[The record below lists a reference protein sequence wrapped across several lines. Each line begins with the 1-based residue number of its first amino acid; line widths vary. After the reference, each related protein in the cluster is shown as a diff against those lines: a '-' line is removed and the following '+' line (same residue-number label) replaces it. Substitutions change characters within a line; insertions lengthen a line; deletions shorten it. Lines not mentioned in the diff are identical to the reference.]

1 MNLVAIAESVIPEI
15 KHQDEVRVK
24 IASSGLCGSDLPRI
38 FKNGAH
44 YYPITLGHEFS
55 GYIDAVGSGVDDLH
69 PGDAVACV
77 PLLPCFT
84 CPECL
89 KGFYSQCAK
98 YDFIGSR
105 RDGGFAEYIV
115 VKRKNVFALP
125 TDMPIE
131 DGAFIE
137 PITVGLH
144 AFHLAQGC
152 ENKNVIIIGAGTIGL
167 LAIQCAVALGA
178 KSVTAIDISS
188 EMAIQCAV
196 ALGAKSVTAIDIS
209 SEKLALAKSFGAMQ
223 TFNSSEMSAPQMQS
237 VLRELRF
244 NQLILETAGV
254 PQTVE
259 LAVEIAGP
267 HAQLALVGT
276 LHQDLHLTSATFGK
290 ILRKELTVIGSWMNY
305 SSPWP
310 GQEWETASRLLTERK
325 LSLEPL
331 IAHRGSFESFELTV
345 IGSWMN
351 YSSPWP
357 GQEWETAS
365 RLLTERKLSL
375 EPLIA
380 HRGSFESFTQAVRDI
395 ARNAMP
401 GKVLLI
407 P

>member
-1 MNLVAIAESVIPEI
+1 MKSVVNDTDGIVRVAESVIPEI

-115 VKRKNVFALP
+115 VKRNNVFALP
-125 TDMPIE
+125 ADMPIE

-137 PITVGLH
+137 PITVGL
-144 AFHLAQGC
+144 L
-152 ENKNVIIIGAGTIGL
+152 
-167 LAIQCAVALGA
+167 
-178 KSVTAIDISS
+178 
-188 EMAIQCAV
+188 AIQCAV

-223 TFNSSEMSAPQMQS
+223 TFNSREMSAPQIQG

-331 IAHRGSFESFELTV
+331 IAHRGSFESF
-345 IGSWMN
+345 
-351 YSSPWP
+351 
-357 GQEWETAS
+357 A
-365 RLLTERKLSL
+365 
-375 EPLIA
+375 
-380 HRGSFESFTQAVRDI
+380 QAVRDI

>member
-1 MNLVAIAESVIPEI
+1 MKSVVNDTDGIVRVAESVIPEI

-69 PGDAVACV
+69 PGDAVTCV

-137 PITVGLH
+137 PITVGL
-144 AFHLAQGC
+144 L
-152 ENKNVIIIGAGTIGL
+152 
-167 LAIQCAVALGA
+167 
-178 KSVTAIDISS
+178 
-188 EMAIQCAV
+188 AIQCAV

-331 IAHRGSFESFELTV
+331 IAHRGSFESF
-345 IGSWMN
+345 
-351 YSSPWP
+351 
-357 GQEWETAS
+357 A
-365 RLLTERKLSL
+365 
-375 EPLIA
+375 
-380 HRGSFESFTQAVRDI
+380 QAVRDI

>member
-1 MNLVAIAESVIPEI
+1 MKSVVNDTDGIVRVAESVIPEI

-137 PITVGLH
+137 PITVGL
-144 AFHLAQGC
+144 L
-152 ENKNVIIIGAGTIGL
+152 
-167 LAIQCAVALGA
+167 
-178 KSVTAIDISS
+178 
-188 EMAIQCAV
+188 AIQCAV

-223 TFNSSEMSAPQMQS
+223 TFNSSEMSAPQMQG

-244 NQLILETAGV
+244 NQLILDTAGV

-331 IAHRGSFESFELTV
+331 IAHRGSFECF
-345 IGSWMN
+345 
-351 YSSPWP
+351 
-357 GQEWETAS
+357 A
-365 RLLTERKLSL
+365 
-375 EPLIA
+375 
-380 HRGSFESFTQAVRDI
+380 QAVRDI

>member
-1 MNLVAIAESVIPEI
+1 MKSVVNDTDGIVRVAESVIPEI

-69 PGDAVACV
+69 PDDAVACV

-167 LAIQCAVALGA
+167 L
-178 KSVTAIDISS
+178 
-188 EMAIQCAV
+188 AIQCAV

-331 IAHRGSFESFELTV
+331 IAHRGSFESF
-345 IGSWMN
+345 
-351 YSSPWP
+351 
-357 GQEWETAS
+357 
-365 RLLTERKLSL
+365 
-375 EPLIA
+375 
-380 HRGSFESFTQAVRDI
+380 TQAVRDI
-395 ARNAMP
+395 ARNAMRAKCCSFHETAGQRDAGP
-401 GKVLLI
+401 VLCKQI
-407 P
+407 IHQWSPFVYTSHN

>member
-1 MNLVAIAESVIPEI
+1 MKSVVNDTDGIVRVAESVIPEI

-137 PITVGLH
+137 PITVGL
-144 AFHLAQGC
+144 L
-152 ENKNVIIIGAGTIGL
+152 
-167 LAIQCAVALGA
+167 
-178 KSVTAIDISS
+178 
-188 EMAIQCAV
+188 AIQCAV

-209 SEKLALAKSFGAMQ
+209 SEKLALAKFFGAMQ
-223 TFNSSEMSAPQMQS
+223 TFNSLEMSAPQMQG

-254 PQTVE
+254 PKTVE

-267 HAQLALVGT
+267 HAQLALVGM
-276 LHQDLHLTSATFGK
+276 LHQDLHLTSTTFGK

-331 IAHRGSFESFELTV
+331 IAHRGSFESF
-345 IGSWMN
+345 
-351 YSSPWP
+351 
-357 GQEWETAS
+357 A
-365 RLLTERKLSL
+365 
-375 EPLIA
+375 
-380 HRGSFESFTQAVRDI
+380 QAVRDI

>member
-1 MNLVAIAESVIPEI
+1 MKSVVNDTDGIVRVAESVIPEI

-137 PITVGLH
+137 PITVGL
-144 AFHLAQGC
+144 
-152 ENKNVIIIGAGTIGL
+152 
-167 LAIQCAVALGA
+167 LAIQCAV
-178 KSVTAIDISS
+178 T
-188 EMAIQCAV
+188 
-196 ALGAKSVTAIDIS
+196 LGAKSVTAIDIS

-223 TFNSSEMSAPQMQS
+223 TFNSSEMSAPQMQG

-331 IAHRGSFESFELTV
+331 IAHRGSFESF
-345 IGSWMN
+345 
-351 YSSPWP
+351 
-357 GQEWETAS
+357 A
-365 RLLTERKLSL
+365 
-375 EPLIA
+375 
-380 HRGSFESFTQAVRDI
+380 QAVRDI

>member
-1 MNLVAIAESVIPEI
+1 MKSVVNDTDGIVRVAESVIPEI

-105 RDGGFAEYIV
+105 RDGGLAEYIV

-125 TDMPIE
+125 ADMPIE

-137 PITVGLH
+137 PITVGL
-144 AFHLAQGC
+144 L
-152 ENKNVIIIGAGTIGL
+152 
-167 LAIQCAVALGA
+167 
-178 KSVTAIDISS
+178 
-188 EMAIQCAV
+188 AIQCAV

-223 TFNSSEMSAPQMQS
+223 TFNSREMSAPQIQG
-237 VLRELRF
+237 VLRDLRF

-331 IAHRGSFESFELTV
+331 IAHRGSFESF
-345 IGSWMN
+345 
-351 YSSPWP
+351 
-357 GQEWETAS
+357 A
-365 RLLTERKLSL
+365 
-375 EPLIA
+375 
-380 HRGSFESFTQAVRDI
+380 QAVRDI